1 LTASNDDL
9 FQQNRDRRMEEAS
22 VVRKI
27 VLMIISVII
36 VLLLIG
42 ALGTFIYVNA
52 SMKAVDSDNDTTQ
65 VVEVPMGATAS
76 SIGQS
81 LEEQGLI
88 KNAFIFRLYVKFSG
102 EANFRAGNYEL
113 SPSMSMQQVVDELN
127 DPEAGNTPSASAAVP
142 EGSDIEEISVIL
154 SESLG
159 IDKQAFLDK
168 MKDKAYIK
176 QLISEYPDI
185 LTEDILNEDIRYPL
199 EGYLFAATY
208 NFTSKDDIT
217 IDKVVH
223 MMLDKSQQIITP
235 YLDGFKQKDLTVN
248 EALTF
253 ASLVENEAR
262 NEDERKMIA
271 GIFYNRLEEDMKLQ
285 TDPTVLYALGEHKP
299 RVYYKD
305 LEVDSPYNT
314 YRIKGL
320 PVGPISNFSEDA
332 LEAVVNPENS
342 DYLYFL
348 AGDDGEIYYA
358 RTFDEHEEL
367 IEKHMHLD
375 E

>member
-1 LTASNDDL
+1 MTASNDDL
-9 FQQNRDRRMEEAS
+9 YQQNQDRRMEEAS

-27 VLMIISVII
+27 VLMTISVII

-65 VVEVPMGATAS
+65 VVEVPMGSTAS
-76 SIGQS
+76 SIAAS
-81 LEEQGLI
+81 LEDQGLI

-102 EANFRAGNYEL
+102 EANFRAGNFEL
-113 SPSMSMQQVVDELN
+113 SPSMSMQQIVDKLN
-127 DPEAGNTPSASAAVP
+127 DPEAGSTPSASAAVP
-142 EGSDIEEISVIL
+142 EGSDIEEISSIL
-154 SESLG
+154 SETLG
-159 IDKQAFLDK
+159 INQQDFLDK
-168 MKDKAYIK
+168 MKDEAYIR
-176 QLISEYPDI
+176 QLISEYPGILTDDI
-185 LTEDILNEDIRYPL
+185 LQEDIRYPL

-208 NFTSKDDIT
+208 SFLSDDSLS
-217 IDKVVH
+217 IDNIVH

-235 YLDGFKQKDLTVN
+235 YLDDFKQRDLTIH
-248 EALTF
+248 EAVTF

-262 NEDERKMIA
+262 NKEERNMIA
-271 GIFYNRLEEDMKLQ
+271 GIFYNRLADDMKLQ

-320 PVGPISNFSEDA
+320 PVGPISNFSESS
-332 LEAVVNPENS
+332 LQSVVNPKTS

-348 AGDDGEIYYA
+348 AGDNGQIYYA

-367 IEKHMHLD
+367 IEKHMHVN